1 MVKKISLLGA
11 TGSIGTQTVDIVLA
25 DPGRFEITALAAG
38 RNLPKLR
45 EILARIKP
53 QFVAVSDEADA
64 EKLRAEFPGI
74 RFGSGREGL
83 LEASAGTEADI
94 VVGAVIGSVG
104 LEPTLEAIRSGR
116 DIAIANKETL
126 VAAGS
131 IVTSEAEKHGV
142 RLLPVDSEHSA
153 LFQALNGEDP
163 KRVDRLILTA
173 SGGSFRDKSR
183 DELEGVTV
191 AEALAHPNWSMGS
204 KLTIDSATMMN
215 KGLEVIEAHHLFGM
229 PYDRIDVLLHR
240 ESIIHSMVEFEDTSV
255 IAQLG
260 SPDMRVPIQYALTYP
275 DRLPRKGTERLDLA
289 KIGLLH
295 FEEVDLDRF
304 PALRIAFE
312 SGRAGGTATTV
323 MNAANEVAV
332 ALFMEGRITFTEIE
346 PLVEQALGRHDLI
359 AEPDLETVLA
369 VDAETRKAVLDMV
382 K

>member
-25 DPGRFEITALAAG
+25 DPGRFEITALSAG
-38 RNLPKLR
+38 RNLSKLR
-45 EILARIKP
+45 EILGLVKP
-53 QFVAVSDEADA
+53 EFVSVADSGDA
-64 EKLRAEFPGI
+64 ETLRAEFPGI

-83 LEASAGTEADI
+83 LEAAAGTEADI
-94 VVGAVIGSVG
+94 VVGAVIGSIG

-131 IVTSEAEKHGV
+131 IVTAEADKHGV

-173 SGGSFRDKSR
+173 SGGSFRDKTR
-183 DELEGVTV
+183 AELEGVTV
-191 AEALAHPNWSMGS
+191 EEALAHPNWSMGS

-295 FEEVDLDRF
+295 FEEVDLNRF
-304 PALRIAFE
+304 PALRIAFD

-346 PLVEQALGRHDLI
+346 PLVERALEWHDLI
-359 AEPDLETVLA
+359 SEPDLETVLA
-369 VDAETRKAVLDMV
+369 VDTETRKAVLDMV